1 MKMTRISF
9 LKLTNSFSQTNKI
22 FLACLSHSKNTNFT
36 SPFGGF
42 MNKFIILFFILFSLL
57 ISQEVK
63 EETFQFENL
72 RVIKRPTTPPRAVIS
87 NDFIPANA
95 VVIQSVELTNLASVI
110 PESALFL
117 ESSLSVEE
125 LIQFYE
131 KVLQARDWR
140 ILQKDSKG
148 NKSVILGENPTKKV
162 MTVLIR
168 DDKDNRVV
176 KIFYRRPGY

>member
-1 MKMTRISF
+1 MTA
-9 LKLTNSFSQTNKI
+9 TD
-22 FLACLSHSKNTNFT
+22 
-36 SPFGGF
+36 
-42 MNKFIILFFILFSLL
+42 SL
-57 ISQEVK
+57 
-63 EETFQFENL
+63 
-72 RVIKRPTTPPRAVIS
+72 
-87 NDFIPANA
+87 
-95 VVIQSVELTNLASVI
+95 VESSL
-110 PESALFL
+110 
-117 ESSLSVEE
+117 SSLSVEE